1 MSSAA
6 RPTRPV
12 PRANV
17 LEIEAYVPGKSHAAP
32 GVKVHKLSSN
42 ESPLG
47 ASPKALAAF
56 QSTDALE
63 IYPDGSST
71 KLREAIGATYGL
83 DPARIVCG
91 TGSDEL
97 INLIAHAYAG
107 PGDEVVYSQYGFL
120 IYRIAA
126 LAAGATP
133 VVAPEKD
140 YRTDVDALL
149 AAATDKTRMVF
160 LANPNNPT
168 GTYLAFDE
176 VKRLQRALPPHVLLV
191 LDAAYAEYVRRN
203 DYESGIE
210 LVATCTNV
218 VMLRTFSKIHGL
230 AALRVGWLYG
240 PAEVVDALNRIRGA
254 FNISAPGIAAATA
267 AIGDVAHTEAAVTH
281 NETWLPWLTR
291 ELTALGLEVTPSV
304 ANFLL
309 VHFPDVPGRTA
320 GDADAFLMQRGLIVR
335 RVDAYGIPGA
345 LRLSVGT
352 EEANRLLVATLAEFL
367 GKTSSGHGA

>member
-6 RPTRPV
+6 LPTRPV

-120 IYRIAA
+120 IYRIARAGRRRVAGGRPGEGLPHRRRRAAGGGEREDAHGLPRQSQQPDRHLSAVRRGEAAAA
-126 LAAGATP
+126 LAAA
-133 VVAPEKD
+133 
-140 YRTDVDALL
+140 
-149 AAATDKTRMVF
+149 
-160 LANPNNPT
+160 
-168 GTYLAFDE
+168 
-176 VKRLQRALPPHVLLV
+176 HVLLV

-254 FNISAPGIAAATA
+254 FNISAPGLAAATA
-267 AIGDVAHTEAAVTH
+267 AIGDVAHTEAAVAH
-281 NETWLPWLTR
+281 NETWLPWLTA
-291 ELTALGLEVTPSV
+291 ELTALGLDVTPSV

-309 VHFPDVPGRTA
+309 VHFPDVPGRSA